1 MSFAVTISDE
11 VIKSGV
17 TSLLMGDDHRRS
29 VYKLVSTIF
38 VETAISF
45 FKKIVDA
52 KLENQSLDLSWYR
65 KAFIEQ
71 EQTKEF
77 IAANA
82 GLSVKSINNARGTTK
97 KSIILDESLSNYD
110 ELVVIIN
117 SLCDHSDIEIQ
128 LSITFNSVTCSL
140 TLNESL
146 LVINA
151 LGVRRNQ
158 IRGGIWSSFGKQV
171 ENPLLEAMC
180 RIFQVPEGNYNS
192 GNRMGVREVDFSLI
206 DSHGNAKKCEVK
218 LMGKGNP
225 EGADSTFARDSDVF
239 VAGTLSETNISQLNS
254 DGIHWIEL
262 MKPNGFLRF
271 GKVLSDLNV
280 PHQPLNPNT
289 NLEQLIQ
296 YTVWGD

>member
-1 MSFAVTISDE
+1 MTISDE

-17 TSLLMGDDHRRS
+17 TSLLMGDDHRKS
-29 VYKLVSTIF
+29 VYKLVSTSF

-52 KLENQSLDLSWYR
+52 KLENKSIDLSWYR

-71 EQTKEF
+71 EQKKEF

-97 KSIILDESLSNYD
+97 KSIVLDESLSNFD

-140 TLNESL
+140 SLNESL
-146 LVINA
+146 LVINT
-151 LGVRRNQ
+151 LGMRRNQ

-171 ENPLLEAMC
+171 ETPLLEAMC
-180 RIFQVPEGNYNS
+180 RIFQVPERNYS
-192 GNRMGVREVDFSLI
+192 PGNRMGIREVDFSLI
-206 DSHGNAKKCEVK
+206 DSNGNAKKCEVK
-218 LMGKGNP
+218 LTGKGNP

-239 VAGTLSETNISQLNS
+239 VAGTLSETNICQLNG
-254 DGIHWIEL
+254 DGIHWVEL

-280 PHQPLNPNT
+280 PHQPLNPNI

-296 YTVWGD
+296 YTVWGS